1 MIINAV
7 ALEHESKACSTI
19 IHWMQT
25 WMSQSITLFVKVME
39 IHNLEHSKDVL
50 I

>member
-7 ALEHESKACSTI
+7 ALEHESKACSAI

-25 WMSQSITLFVKVME
+25 WMSQRIILLVKVME
-39 IHNLEHSKDVL
+39 IHNLEHCEDLLS
-50 I
+50 